1 MSAHLS
7 RLKSWLRSITHR
19 RSVEAQMEDE
29 ILFHLE
35 ARAADLTQQGLSPRE
50 AMRRAR
56 IEFGAIPTHKDA
68 RRHSLN
74 LRWWDDL
81 WADLHYAARTL
92 RKSPGFTAIAV
103 ISLALAIGANT
114 TIFSIANEILYERLG
129 VPHPEQLQLLTF
141 TGDKNLALHA
151 FWGDWDSTPG
161 GRTRFN
167 SFTYPAY
174 QQLRANNH
182 VLQDIFAF
190 KDIGQAN
197 VTIDG
202 AASAL
207 QIELVS
213 GNLYQQMDVR
223 PALGRAI
230 LPSDD
235 GAPSTGA
242 VAIISDGLWQREF
255 GRSPS
260 VIGKTISVNMTPV
273 TIIGV
278 NPRSFTG
285 AKTVQSSPDIFMPLS
300 MIPVLKGSMGETG
313 TLLSS
318 PNLAWVQVMARSRP
332 GVPTEQARAALNT
345 VLTAATRGTITVA
358 KGDTMPR
365 IEIED
370 GSHGLNFAAN
380 QFGKPLHVLL
390 ALVGFVLLL
399 ACANIANL
407 MLARASARQRE
418 MGVRLALGASR
429 SRILRQVLTESLLLS
444 ALGGILGL
452 VLSYLGRTALPN
464 LISNAW
470 EHVQLNIPFNWRV
483 CGFTA
488 AITILTGILF
498 GLAPAWAATRA
509 EVGTALKENAN
520 TATRRSRG
528 FTGKAIVAFQVALST
543 LLVVSAALFLRSLFN
558 LNSIDPGFRT
568 GHLVLFDIDPPSLR
582 YASPK
587 DIALHHQIEQALS
600 TVPGV
605 EGVTL
610 TSVPLLAGSTQN
622 SSFSVEGATPSAKDS
637 GSTFNT
643 IVTRDQSNTTMLIN
657 AGAHFFPV
665 MGLPIIAGR
674 GFTSQDTE
682 TSHRVSVINRAL
694 AKQFFPN
701 SDPVGKRFRLSTG
714 TPDEKDIWFEI
725 IGVCAD
731 MPFPKLTD
739 EPPPTHFDLYQQQPN
754 AGGMTYAIRTPMK
767 PEAIVP
773 SLRAAIQKI
782 DRDLPLIDVR
792 TQQQQIDATT
802 QQERIF
808 ASLSSGFGLL
818 ALALACVGIYG
829 IMAYTVSQRTNEIG
843 IRLALG
849 AHRQQV
855 RTMVLR
861 QATRL
866 AILGVIAGA
875 AASLALSRLIKSMLY
890 GLQPTDPIS
899 IAGAATLL
907 LTVALIASWIPA
919 LRASR
924 VEPMEALR
932 HE

>member
-1 MSAHLS
+1 MSARWS

-19 RSVEAQMEDE
+19 RRVEDQMEDE

-35 ARAADLTQQGLSPRE
+35 ARAADLAQKGLSPRE
-50 AMRRAR
+50 AMRQAR
-56 IEFGAIPTHKDA
+56 IEFGAIPTHKDGM
-68 RRHSLN
+68 RHSLN
-74 LRWWDDL
+74 LRWWDHL
-81 WADLHYAARTL
+81 WADLHYAARIL

-103 ISLALAIGANT
+103 ASLALAIGANT
-114 TIFSIANEILYERLG
+114 TIFSVANEILYERLG
-129 VPHPEQLQLLTF
+129 VPHPDQLRLFIL
-141 TGDKNLALHA
+141 TGDKNIVVHN
-151 FWGDWDSTPG
+151 FWGYWDTSPDG
-161 GRTRFN
+161 HTRFD

-174 QQLRANNH
+174 QQLRTNNR

-202 AASAL
+202 TASAL
-207 QIELVS
+207 QVELVS

-230 LPSDD
+230 IPSDD

-242 VAIISDGLWQREF
+242 VAIISDGLWQRSF

-260 VIGKTISVNMTPV
+260 VIGKVIAVNMTPV

-278 NPRSFTG
+278 NPRGFTG
-285 AKTVQSSPDIFMPLS
+285 AKSVQSSPDVFMPLS
-300 MIPVLKGSMGETG
+300 MIPLLKGSMGETG

-318 PNLAWVQVMARSRP
+318 PNLAWVQLMARSRP
-332 GVPTEQARAALNT
+332 GVPTEQARAALDT
-345 VLTAATRGTITVA
+345 VLTAAVRSTVTVA

-365 IEIED
+365 LELED
-370 GSHGLNFAAN
+370 GSRGLNFSAH

-407 MLARASARQRE
+407 MLARAAIRQRE

-444 ALGGILGL
+444 ALGGVFGL

-464 LISNAW
+464 LLSNAW
-470 EHVQLNIPFNWRV
+470 EHVELNVPFNWRV

-488 AITILTGILF
+488 GITILTGALF
-498 GLAPAWAATRA
+498 GLAPAWVATRA
-509 EVGTALKENAN
+509 EVGTALKESGS
-520 TATRRSRG
+520 TATRRRKG

-568 GHLVLFDIDPPSLR
+568 DHLVLFDINPPNLR
-582 YASPK
+582 YASPR
-587 DIALHHQIEQALS
+587 DIALHRQIEQVLA

-605 EGVTL
+605 DGITL
-610 TSVPLLAGSTQN
+610 TSVPLLAGSASN
-622 SSFSVEGATPSAKDS
+622 SSFSIEGATPSAKENDA
-637 GSTFNT
+637 T
-643 IVTRDQSNTTMLIN
+643 INSVLTPNQSNTAMYVDV
-657 AGAHFFPV
+657 GQRFFPV
-665 MGLPIIAGR
+665 MGLPIVAGR
-674 GFTSQDTE
+674 GFSPQDTE
-682 TSHRVSVINRAL
+682 TSHRVSVISRAL

-701 SDPVGKRFRLSTG
+701 TDPIGKRFSLST
-714 TPDEKDIWFEI
+714 TRDEKIKWFEV
-725 IGVCAD
+725 IGICAD
-731 MPFPKLTD
+731 MPFPHLRN
-739 EPPPTHFDLYQQQPN
+739 EPSPLHFDLYRQQID
-754 AGGMTYAIRTPMK
+754 AGGMTYAIRTRMK

-773 SLRAAIQKI
+773 SIRAAIQKI

-802 QQERIF
+802 QQQRIF
-808 ASLSSGFGLL
+808 ASLSAGFGLL

-855 RTMVLR
+855 RAMVLR

-866 AILGVIAGA
+866 AILGVIIGV

-890 GLQPTDPIS
+890 GLQPTDPLS

-907 LTVALIASWIPA
+907 LAVALLASWIPA

>member
-1 MSAHLS
+1 MSARLS

-19 RSVEAQMEDE
+19 NRVEAQMEDE

-35 ARAADLTQQGLSPRE
+35 ACAADLTQQGLSPRE
-50 AMRRAR
+50 AMRQAR

-68 RRHSLN
+68 MRHSLN

-81 WADLHYAARTL
+81 WADLRYAARNL

-103 ISLALAIGANT
+103 ASLALAIGANT
-114 TIFSIANEILYERLG
+114 TIFSVANEILYERLG
-129 VPHPEQLQLLTF
+129 VPHPEQLQLLTI
-141 TGDKNLALHA
+141 TGDEHVIVHDL
-151 FWGDWDSTPG
+151 WGNWDPASG
-161 GRTRFN
+161 GRTRFD
-167 SFTYPAY
+167 SFSYPVY
-174 QQLRANNH
+174 QQLRKNNQ
-182 VLQDIFAF
+182 VLGDIFAF
-190 KDIGQAN
+190 KDIGRAN

-202 AASAL
+202 SAEAL

-242 VAIISDGLWQREF
+242 VAIISDGLWRRSF
-255 GRSPS
+255 GSSPS
-260 VIGKTISVNMTPV
+260 VIGKSISVNMTPV

-278 NPRSFTG
+278 NPRGFTG
-285 AKTVQSSPDIFMPLS
+285 AQSVQSSPDIFMPLS
-300 MIPVLKGSMGETG
+300 MIPLLKGSMGETG

-318 PNLAWVQVMARSRP
+318 PNLAWVQLMARSKP
-332 GVPTEQARAALNT
+332 SIPIEQARASLDVAL
-345 VLTAATRGTITVA
+345 VAAIRGTLTVD
-358 KGDTMPR
+358 KNDTMPR
-365 IEIED
+365 LELED
-370 GSHGLNFAAN
+370 GSRGLNSATR

-418 MGVRLALGASR
+418 MSVRLALGATR
-429 SRILRQVLTESLLLS
+429 SRILRQVLTEGLLLS
-444 ALGGILGL
+444 TLGGIFGLG
-452 VLSYLGRTALPN
+452 LSYLGRTVLPKLVAN
-464 LISNAW
+464 SW
-470 EHVQLNIPFNWRV
+470 ERVELNVPFNWKV
-483 CGFTA
+483 CAFTA

-498 GLAPAWAATRA
+498 GIVPAWAATRA
-509 EVGTALKENAN
+509 EVGTALKESSN
-520 TATRRSRG
+520 TTTRRRKG
-528 FTGKAIVAFQVALST
+528 FTGKVIVAFQVALST
-543 LLVVSAALFLRSLFN
+543 LLVVGAALFLRTLFN
-558 LNSIDPGFRT
+558 LNSINPGFRT
-568 GHLVLFDIDPPSLR
+568 DHLVLFHINPPSLR
-582 YASPK
+582 YPAPK
-587 DIALHHQIEQALS
+587 DIALHRQIEQALAA
-600 TVPGV
+600 VPGV
-605 EGVTL
+605 DGVTL
-610 TSVPLLAGSTQN
+610 TRIPLLAGDMLN
-622 SSFSVEGATPSAKDS
+622 SGFSVEGAAPNAKDAALNAIL
-637 GSTFNT
+637 THNQRNT
-643 IVTRDQSNTTMLIN
+643 AMLTDV
-657 AGAHFFPV
+657 GTSFFSV
-665 MGLPIIAGR
+665 MGLPIVAGR

-701 SDPVGKRFRLSTG
+701 TDPIGKRFSSST
-714 TPDEKDIWFEI
+714 TDDTKTQWFEV
-725 IGVCAD
+725 IGICAD
-731 MPFPKLTD
+731 TPYANLRD
-739 EPPPTHFDLYQQQPN
+739 QPPPLHFDLYHQQTR
-754 AGGMTYAIRTPMK
+754 AGGMTYAIRTQMK
-767 PEAIVP
+767 SEAIVP

-792 TQQQQIDATT
+792 TQQQQIDTIT

-855 RTMVLR
+855 RAMVLS

-866 AILGVIAGA
+866 AILGVIIGV

-890 GLQPTDPIS
+890 GLQPTDPLS
-899 IAGAATLL
+899 IIGAATLL

>member
-1 MSAHLS
+1 
-7 RLKSWLRSITHR
+7 
-19 RSVEAQMEDE
+19 MEE
-29 ILFHLE
+29 ELLYHLE
-35 ARAADLTQQGLSPRE
+35 VRAADLTQQGLSPHE
-50 AMRRAR
+50 AKRQAR
-56 IEFGAIPTHKDA
+56 IEFGAIPAHKDA
-68 RRHSLN
+68 MRHSLN

-81 WADLHYAARTL
+81 WADLHYAARIL

-114 TIFSIANEILYERLG
+114 TIFSVANEILYERLA
-129 VPHPEQLQLLTF
+129 VPHPEQLRRF
-141 TGDKNLALHA
+141 IVTGDKNVVLHA
-151 FWGDWDSTPG
+151 FWGYWDTTD
-161 GRTRFN
+161 GRTRFD

-202 AASAL
+202 TASAL
-207 QIELVS
+207 QIELIS

-242 VAIISDGLWQREF
+242 VAIISDGLWRRDF
-255 GRSPS
+255 GSSPS
-260 VIGKTISVNMTPV
+260 VIGKVIAINMNPV

-285 AKTVQSSPDIFMPLS
+285 AKSVQSSPDIFMPLS
-300 MIPVLKGSMGETG
+300 MIPLLKGSMGESG
-313 TLLSS
+313 TLLSAPDLS
-318 PNLAWVQVMARSRP
+318 WLQLMARSKP
-332 GVPTEQARAALNT
+332 GVSDAQARASLDT
-345 VLTAATRGTITVA
+345 VLTAAVRGTMKIE

-365 IEIED
+365 LEIED
-370 GSHGLNFAAN
+370 GSRGLNFAAN

-407 MLARASARQRE
+407 MLARAATRQRE

-429 SRILRQVLTESLLLS
+429 SRVLRQVLTESLLLS

-470 EHVQLNIPFNWRV
+470 EHTELNVPFNWHV
-483 CGFTA
+483 CAFTA
-488 AITILTGILF
+488 AITILTGLLF

-509 EVGTALKENAN
+509 EVGTALKESSN
-520 TATRRSRG
+520 TATRRRKG

-543 LLVVSAALFLRSLFN
+543 LLVVSAALFLRTLFN

-568 GHLVLFDIDPPSLR
+568 DHLVLFDINPPSLR
-582 YASPK
+582 YAAPK
-587 DIALHHQIEQALS
+587 DIMLHHQIEQALAA
-600 TVPGV
+600 VPGV

-610 TSVPLLAGSTQN
+610 TNFPLLAGSTAN
-622 SSFSVEGATPSAKDS
+622 SSFSVEGATPSAKDDGANINS
-637 GSTFNT
+637 VITH
-643 IVTRDQSNTTMLIN
+643 DQSNTSMFVHV
-657 AGAHFFPV
+657 GARFFPV
-665 MGLPIIAGR
+665 MGLPIVSGR
-674 GFTSQDTE
+674 SFTPQDTE
-682 TSHRVSVINRAL
+682 NPHLVSVINRAL
-694 AKQFFPN
+694 VKQFFPN
-701 SDPVGKRFRLSTG
+701 TKPIGKRFTLST
-714 TPDEKDIWFEI
+714 TSDEKTNWYEV
-725 IGVCAD
+725 IGICDD
-731 MPFPKLTD
+731 MPFPRLTD
-739 EPPPTHFDLYQQQPN
+739 KPAPIHFDLYQQQPD
-754 AGGMTYAIRTPMK
+754 AGGMTYAVRTRMK

-802 QQERIF
+802 QQQRIF
-808 ASLSSGFGLL
+808 ASLSAGFGLL

-829 IMAYTVSQRTNEIG
+829 VMAYTVSQRINEIG

-849 AHRQQV
+849 AHRGQV
-855 RTMVLR
+855 RAMVLR
-861 QATRL
+861 QATGL
-866 AILGVIAGA
+866 AVLGVIAGV

-899 IAGAATLL
+899 IAGAATILL
-907 LTVALIASWIPA
+907 SVALIASWLPA

>member
-1 MSAHLS
+1 MSARLS

-19 RSVEAQMEDE
+19 NRVEAQMEDE

-35 ARAADLTQQGLSPRE
+35 ARAADLTQQGLSSRE
-50 AMRRAR
+50 AMRQAR

-68 RRHSLN
+68 MRHSLN

-81 WADLHYAARTL
+81 WADLRYAARTL

-114 TIFSIANEILYERLG
+114 TIFSVANEILYERLG
-129 VPHPEQLQLLTF
+129 VPQPEQLQLLTV
-141 TGDKNLALHA
+141 TGDKNVIVHDT
-151 FWGDWDSTPG
+151 WGNWEPAG
-161 GRTRFN
+161 GERTRFD
-167 SFTYPAY
+167 SFSYPVY
-174 QQLRANNH
+174 QQLRKNNQ
-182 VLQDIFAF
+182 VLDDIFAF
-190 KDIGQAN
+190 KDIGRAN

-202 AASAL
+202 LAEAL
-207 QIELVS
+207 QVELVS

-235 GAPSTGA
+235 STPSTGA
-242 VAIISDGLWQREF
+242 VAIISDGLWRRDF
-255 GRSPS
+255 GSSPS
-260 VIGKTISVNMTPV
+260 VIGKSISVNMTPV

-278 NPRSFTG
+278 NPRGFTG
-285 AKTVQSSPDIFMPLS
+285 AQSVQSSPDIFMPLS
-300 MIPVLKGSMGETG
+300 MIPLLKGSMGETG

-318 PNLAWVQVMARSRP
+318 PDLAWVQLMARSKP
-332 GVPTEQARAALNT
+332 GIPIEQARASLDVAL
-345 VLTAATRGTITVA
+345 AAAIRGTLTVD
-358 KGDTMPR
+358 KDDTMPR
-365 IEIED
+365 LELQD
-370 GSHGLNFAAN
+370 GSRGLNSATR

-418 MGVRLALGASR
+418 MSVRLALGASR
-429 SRILRQVLTESLLLS
+429 WRILRQVLTESLLLS
-444 ALGGILGL
+444 TLGGILGL
-452 VLSYLGRTALPN
+452 VFSYLGRTVLPK
-464 LISNAW
+464 LVSDSW
-470 EHVQLNIPFNWRV
+470 ERVELNVPFNWKV
-483 CGFTA
+483 CAFTA

-509 EVGTALKENAN
+509 EVSTALKEGNNA
-520 TATRRSRG
+520 ATRRRKG

-543 LLVVSAALFLRSLFN
+543 LLVVGAALFLRTLFN
-558 LNSIDPGFRT
+558 LNSINPGFRT
-568 GHLVLFDIDPPSLR
+568 DHLVLFHINPPSLR
-582 YASPK
+582 YVAPK
-587 DIALHHQIEQALS
+587 DIALHRQIEQALA

-605 EGVTL
+605 DGVTL
-610 TSVPLLAGSTQN
+610 TRIPLLAGDMMN
-622 SSFSVEGATPSAKDS
+622 SGFSVEGAAPNAKDA
-637 GSTFNT
+637 TFKAILTHDQGNT
-643 IVTRDQSNTTMLIN
+643 AMM
-657 AGAHFFPV
+657 AGVGTSFFPV
-665 MGLPIIAGR
+665 MGLPIVAGR
-674 GFTSQDTE
+674 GFNSQDTE
-682 TSHRVSVINRAL
+682 TSRRVSVINRAL

-701 SDPVGKRFRLSTG
+701 TDPIGKRFSFSAIH
-714 TPDEKDIWFEI
+714 DEKTQWFEI
-725 IGVCAD
+725 IGICAD
-731 MPFPKLTD
+731 TPFANLRD
-739 EPPPTHFDLYQQQPN
+739 QPPALHFDLYHQQTS
-754 AGGMTYAIRTPMK
+754 AGGMTYAIRTQMK

-792 TQQQQIDATT
+792 TQQQQIDAIT

-808 ASLSSGFGLL
+808 ASLSAGFGLL

-855 RTMVLR
+855 RAMVLR

-866 AILGVIAGA
+866 AIFGVIIGVT
-875 AASLALSRLIKSMLY
+875 ASLALSRLVKSMLY

-899 IAGAATLL
+899 IIGAATLL
-907 LTVALIASWIPA
+907 LAVALIASWIPA